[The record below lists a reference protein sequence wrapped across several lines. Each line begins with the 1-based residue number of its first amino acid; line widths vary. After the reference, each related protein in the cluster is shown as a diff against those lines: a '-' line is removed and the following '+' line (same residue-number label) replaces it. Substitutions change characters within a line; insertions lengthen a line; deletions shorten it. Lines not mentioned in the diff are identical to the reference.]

1 MNNPLVFWQ
10 HRESYLNTE
19 NGLWLEV
26 GSSASDNN
34 LWERLITE
42 GAICLSLWWLATSF
56 VFYVFVLQ
64 QGIAHDTRFSL
75 SLTIVSSW
83 KKGALEQVE
92 QFLRSMYLLTNIKIC
107 LVEGELIPYLTS
119 VDFVIFLL
127 ISNVLRA
134 LGGFSRGIWKKI
146 HSQASPLTV
155 GHLQLC
161 CHIWY
166 SSTS

>member
-1 MNNPLVFWQ
+1 M
-10 HRESYLNTE
+10 
-19 NGLWLEV
+19 
-26 GSSASDNN
+26 
-34 LWERLITE
+34 
-42 GAICLSLWWLATSF
+42 
-56 VFYVFVLQ
+56 LQ

-127 ISNVLRA
+127 TSNVLRA

-155 GHLQLC
+155 GHL
-161 CHIWY
+161 
-166 SSTS
+166 